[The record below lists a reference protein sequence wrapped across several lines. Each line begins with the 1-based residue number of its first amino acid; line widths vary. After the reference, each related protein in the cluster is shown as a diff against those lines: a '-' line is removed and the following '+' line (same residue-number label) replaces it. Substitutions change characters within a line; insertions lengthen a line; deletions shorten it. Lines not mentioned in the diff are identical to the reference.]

1 MTTLTLHFNLDDSLA
16 AAYRQAKPKERENV
30 KKLFERLLS
39 NQFRKQGIE
48 DMIQRMDEIG
58 KEAEA
63 NGLTEDIIDE
73 ILAEA

>member
-1 MTTLTLHFNLDDSLA
+1 MTTLTLQFHLDDSLV
-16 AAYRQAKPKERENV
+16 AAYRQAPQKERDNV

-39 NQFRKQGIE
+39 NQFRKQAIE

-63 NGLTEDIIDE
+63 NGLTEEIIDE

>member
-1 MTTLTLHFNLDDSLA
+1 MTTLTLQFNLDDSLA

-30 KKLFERLLS
+30 KKLFERLLV

-63 NGLTEDIIDE
+63 NGLTEEIIDE